1 MDCTHDETL
10 RREFFQT
17 IHRLRQNKPWHWTG
31 DLTRG
36 EFFVLNQM
44 YEHLQ
49 RHPQDK
55 GVYVSALVGWM
66 RVSPPAVSRMLRG
79 LEQRGLVERVV
90 DRADR
95 RTTYVVLTP
104 AGESLR
110 TETTAWLDRYTQRVV
125 RRMGQENMETLLVL
139 WDQLSDIMAEEQAK
153 GNTE

>member
-1 MDCTHDETL
+1 MNYTDDEAL
-10 RREFFQT
+10 QREFFQT
-17 IHRLRQNKPWHWTG
+17 IHRFRHNKPWHWTG
-31 DLTRG
+31 GLTRG

-44 YEHLQ
+44 HEHLQ
-49 RHPQDK
+49 KHPKEK
-55 GVYVSALVGWM
+55 GVYVSTLVGWM

-110 TETTAWLDRYTQRVV
+110 TETTAWLDSYIQRVV
-125 RRMGQENMETLLVL
+125 QRMGHENMEKLLVL
-139 WDQLSDIMAEEQAK
+139 WNQLSDIMVDEQAK
-153 GNTE
+153 GNKE